1 MLDFWEV
8 WPSLHLEHDEYFF
21 YNLIT
26 LCSAVLSKKACTDM
40 TSLVSEVS
48 SFFHLCAIVSSTHE
62 SVVTF
67 LLFFS
72 FLSFFLYC
80 AFIFL
85 CQRLFFLKG
94 KCLTLLCNIMLKK
107 GKKEELFWVY
117 TGYSY
122 HPFWVVRVVETLLV
136 LTCSEDVTYLIDAIV
151 QCTASRT
158 SLGGWCEATVTK
170 LLRAVALAEVL
181 NVVSICV

>member
-8 WPSLHLEHDEYFF
+8 WPLHLEHDESFF

-67 LLFFS
+67 LLFIS
-72 FLSFFLYC
+72 FIFLYC

-85 CQRLFFLKG
+85 CQRLFFFFKG
-94 KCLTLLCNIMLKK
+94 KCLTLLYNIMLKK

-136 LTCSEDVTYLIDAIV
+136 LTCSEDVTYLIDTIV

>member
-1 MLDFWEV
+1 MQ
-8 WPSLHLEHDEYFF
+8 
-21 YNLIT
+21 
-26 LCSAVLSKKACTDM
+26 CSPVKKSMYRYDLSG
-40 TSLVSEVS
+40 VR
-48 SFFHLCAIVSSTHE
+48 
-62 SVVTF
+62 
-67 LLFFS
+67 
-72 FLSFFLYC
+72 SFFLFPPLC
-80 AFIFL
+80 HCFIHTRICGDFSSFHFFHFFYTVL
-85 CQRLFFLKG
+85 LFSSAKDFFFFFKG
-94 KCLTLLCNIMLKK
+94 KCLTLLYNIMLKK

-136 LTCSEDVTYLIDAIV
+136 LTCSEDVTYLIDTIV

>member
-1 MLDFWEV
+1 MQCSPVKKSMYRYDLSGVRRFFLFPPLCHCFIHTRICGDF
-8 WPSLHLEHDEYFF
+8 
-21 YNLIT
+21 
-26 LCSAVLSKKACTDM
+26 
-40 TSLVSEVS
+40 S
-48 SFFHLCAIVSSTHE
+48 SFHFFHFFILCFYFPLPK
-62 SVVTF
+62 TF
-67 LLFFS
+67 FF
-72 FLSFFLYC
+72 FF
-80 AFIFL
+80 
-85 CQRLFFLKG
+85 KG
-94 KCLTLLCNIMLKK
+94 KCLTLLYNIMLKK

-136 LTCSEDVTYLIDAIV
+136 LTCSEDVTYLIDTIV

-170 LLRAVALAEVL
+170 LLRAFALAEVL

>member
-1 MLDFWEV
+1 MNIFSIIW
-8 WPSLHLEHDEYFF
+8 S
-21 YNLIT
+21 
-26 LCSAVLSKKACTDM
+26 
-40 TSLVSEVS
+40 
-48 SFFHLCAIVSSTHE
+48 LCAVQSCQKKHVPIWPLWCQKFLPFST
-62 SVVTF
+62 SVPLFHPHTNLWWLF
-67 LLFFS
+67 FFS
-72 FLSFFLYC
+72 FLSFFYTVL
-80 AFIFL
+80 
-85 CQRLFFLKG
+85 LFSSAKDFFFFFKG
-94 KCLTLLCNIMLKK
+94 KCLTLLYNIMLKK

-136 LTCSEDVTYLIDAIV
+136 LTCSEDVTYLIDTIV

>member
-8 WPSLHLEHDEYFF
+8 WPLHLEHDEYFF

-67 LLFFS
+67 LLFIS
-72 FLSFFLYC
+72 
-80 AFIFL
+80 FIFFIL
-85 CQRLFFLKG
+85 CFYFPLPKTFFFKG
-94 KCLTLLCNIMLKK
+94 KCLTLLYNIMLKK

-136 LTCSEDVTYLIDAIV
+136 LTCSEDVTYLIDTIV

>member
-1 MLDFWEV
+1 MQCSPVKKSMYQYDLSGVRSFFLFPPLCHCFIHTWICGDF
-8 WPSLHLEHDEYFF
+8 
-21 YNLIT
+21 
-26 LCSAVLSKKACTDM
+26 
-40 TSLVSEVS
+40 S
-48 SFFHLCAIVSSTHE
+48 SFPFFH
-62 SVVTF
+62 F
-67 LLFFS
+67 
-72 FLSFFLYC
+72 FFLYC

-94 KCLTLLCNIMLKK
+94 KCLTLLYNIMLKK

-136 LTCSEDVTYLIDAIV
+136 LTCSEDVTCLIDAIV

>member
-1 MLDFWEV
+1 
-8 WPSLHLEHDEYFF
+8 
-21 YNLIT
+21 
-26 LCSAVLSKKACTDM
+26 M

-85 CQRLFFLKG
+85 CQRLFFFKG
-94 KCLTLLCNIMLKK
+94 KVSDT
-107 GKKEELFWVY
+107 
-117 TGYSY
+117 
-122 HPFWVVRVVETLLV
+122 VV
-136 LTCSEDVTYLIDAIV
+136 
-151 QCTASRT
+151 
-158 SLGGWCEATVTK
+158 
-170 LLRAVALAEVL
+170 
-181 NVVSICV
+181 